1 MRTLLAT
8 IGVLMLLIAGAIGY
22 LIHQPAQETGLN
34 LGEYRETHIFKID
47 DDGYV
52 LTNDSQVK
60 GDQITAASDLA
71 AATSTL
77 GTMVGTTTLY
87 FKTTS
92 IDYAGGQTEP
102 SSEVSCA
109 LGPYLTGAPDGCLV
123 TITVPTETE
132 SSRLWVG
139 TSTGVYYAYT
149 TATSSTLVAT
159 TTGLTLGTIPT
170 ANTSYTFNNGDYSVA
185 DTYLVKNVTSD
196 TLVKN
201 GKTFIHTVTYSPT
214 DAAATAGSIHIL
226 NATSAGSG
234 TTTSYYLTAA
244 YHEPTT
250 ILLDEYFDNG
260 LYVDFD
266 TTADVN
272 VNVSYR

>member
-1 MRTLLAT
+1 MRTLLTT
-8 IGVLMLLIAGAIGY
+8 IGAIMLVIAGIIGY
-22 LIHQPAQETGLN
+22 LLHQPEQVN

-52 LTNDSQVK
+52 LTNGSQVK
-60 GDQITAASDLA
+60 GDQIAVATDLA

-87 FKTTS
+87 FKATS
-92 IDYAGGQTEP
+92 IDYAGGETEP

-123 TITVPTETE
+123 TMTLPSETE

-139 TSTGVYYAYT
+139 TSTGVYYGYQ

-170 ANTSYTFNNGDYSVA
+170 ANTSYLFNNGDYSVSE
-185 DTYLVKNVTSD
+185 TYLAKNVTSD

-201 GKTFIHTVTYSPT
+201 GKTFVHTVTYSPT
-214 DAAATAGSIHIL
+214 DEAATAGSIHIL
-226 NATSAGSG
+226 NATATGSG

-244 YHEPTT
+244 YHEPVT
-250 ILLDEYFDNG
+250 IILDEYFDTG